1 MRALR
6 TGEDR
11 VGSWW
16 PSATMA
22 WRQALVVCAA
32 SLVLLGAAARADD
45 GAAAA
50 AFALQ
55 GAVVSPEDLPL
66 DAEGR
71 SALDGRAIAGVV
83 PRNVAPEGLA
93 REQEA
98 LEAQRAEIAAG
109 QLADDAAVRVAP
121 AADGLPARVDSGD
134 PDPDR
139 QLTVLPLPAAR

>member
-1 MRALR
+1 MQALR
-6 TGEDR
+6 MIEDR

-16 PSATMA
+16 PSAAMA
-22 WRQALVVCAA
+22 WRHAMVACAA
-32 SLVLLGAAARADD
+32 SLVLSGAAARADD
-45 GAAAA
+45 DAATA
-50 AFALQ
+50 AFSLQ

-71 SALDGRAIAGVV
+71 SALDGRPIAGVAA
-83 PRNVAPEGLA
+83 RNIAPVGLA

-98 LEAQRAEIAAG
+98 LEVRRAEIAAG

-121 AADGLPARVDSGD
+121 AVDGLPARLDRGD

-139 QLTVLPLPAAR
+139 QLTVPPLPAAR